1 MVPDKERGK
10 KKKKHTDIGKKIKL
24 LGRKCWCD
32 FLV

>member
-1 MVPDKERGK
+1 MVPDKERG